1 MRADLAPQVLI
12 APRTWLLA
20 GAAAWALAV
29 WALALFGLGGRIE
42 PLPDDPSL
50 NTRLP
55 NLPRPSP
62 ERLGTLAQYSEIGAR
77 PLFSEDR
84 RPQPFF
90 LQTEGEGQPAE
101 ATFDFVLTSVLLSP
115 QLRMAIVQPVGGGDS
130 VRLKLGQTPDAA
142 PSWRLIAIA
151 PRSAIFEGPDGQ
163 RTLDLR
169 TYDGSGG
176 ETPTALRQPG
186 GGRLPPGSPT
196 TTMAPNPAPPPPPPP
211 PPPLSMAGPTP
222 PVSPPTNPR
231 PAPPAA
237 VTDADAAQNADA
249 AQAQMEAI
257 RKRIEARRA
266 QLKREAP
273 APVPDKN
280 P

>member
-1 MRADLAPQVLI
+1 
-12 APRTWLLA
+12 
-20 GAAAWALAV
+20 
-29 WALALFGLGGRIE
+29 
-42 PLPDDPSL
+42 
-50 NTRLP
+50 
-55 NLPRPSP
+55 
-62 ERLGTLAQYSEIGAR
+62 EIGAR

-90 LQTEGEGQPAE
+90 LQTEGEEQPAE
-101 ATFDFVLTSVLLSP
+101 ATFDFVLTSVLLTP

-130 VRLKLGQTPDAA
+130 VRLKLGETPDAA

-186 GGRLPPGSPT
+186 GGRPPLGTPAT
-196 TTMAPNPAPPPPPPP
+196 TIAPNPAPPPLPPP
-211 PPPLSMAGPTP
+211 SMAGSTP
-222 PVSPPTNPR
+222 PASPTVNPPTTDPR
-231 PAPPAA
+231 PAPPVA
-237 VTDADAAQNADA
+237 VTDADATVTPE
-249 AQAQMEAI
+249 AQMEAI

-273 APVPDKN
+273 ASVTDKN

>member
-42 PLPDDPSL
+42 RLPDDPSL
-50 NTRLP
+50 VTRLP

-62 ERLGTLAQYSEIGAR
+62 ERLGPLAQYSEIGAR

-90 LQTEGEGQPAE
+90 LQTEGDEQPAE

-115 QLRMAIVQPVGGGDS
+115 QLRMAIVQPVGGGES
-130 VRLKLGQTPDAA
+130 VRLKLGETPDAA

-186 GGRLPPGSPT
+186 GGRPPPGTPAT
-196 TTMAPNPAPPPPPPP
+196 TIAPNPAPPPS
-211 PPPLSMAGPTP
+211 LAGPTP
-222 PVSPPTNPR
+222 PASPTVNPPTTDPR
-231 PAPPAA
+231 PAPPVA
-237 VTDADAAQNADA
+237 VTDADATVTPE
-249 AQAQMEAI
+249 AQMEAI